1 MTVKDLIVKMATD
14 PKLAE
19 SVIADP
25 AKFQKEYGLSAS
37 AVTSLKVLKVEDLH
51 TLARPKDP
59 LSFAEG
65 AVAAGR
71 VRAGTLAADLCY
83 YGG

>member
-1 MTVKDLIVKMATD
+1 VTVKDLIVKMASD
-14 PKLAE
+14 PRLAE

-25 AKFQKEYGLSAS
+25 AKYQKEYGLSTN
-37 AVTSLKVLKVEDLH
+37 AVASLKGLKKGDLA

-59 LSFAEG
+59 QSFAEG

-71 VRAGTLAADLCY
+71 VRTGSLAGDICY

>member
-1 MTVKDLIVKMATD
+1 MATD

-25 AKFQKEYGLSAS
+25 AKFQKEYGLSSS
-37 AVTSLKVLKVEDLH
+37 AVTSLKVLKVEDLR

-71 VRAGTLAADLCY
+71 VRTGSLATDMCY